1 MNKVHQILKIK
12 GQQVWKVSKDATVL
26 DALQIMTERQISSV
40 IVMDGERI
48 AGIFT
53 ERDFA
58 KKVGVRDILPS
69 SVKVAEVMSPDLIT
83 VDLETSVNQCMSIIT
98 NSRIRHLP
106 VMENGELIGIISIGD
121 IVKDVI
127 EELQFMVTQL
137 ENYVINFR

>member
-12 GQQVWKVSKDATVL
+12 GQQVWKVSKEATVL
-26 DALQIMTERQISSV
+26 DALQMMTERQISSV

-58 KKVGVRDILPS
+58 KKVGVRDVLPS

>member
-12 GQQVWKVSKDATVL
+12 GQQVWRVSKDATVL
-26 DALQIMTERQISSV
+26 DALQMMGEKQISSV
-40 IVMDGERI
+40 IVMDGEQI

-58 KKVGVRDILPS
+58 QKVGVRNVPPS

-106 VMENGELIGIISIGD
+106 VMENGELVGIISIGD
-121 IVKDVI
+121 VVKDVI
-127 EELQFMVTQL
+127 EELQFMVSQL
-137 ENYVINFR
+137 ENYVMNFR

>member
-1 MNKVHQILKIK
+1 MNKVHQILKNK
-12 GQQVWKVSKDATVL
+12 GQQVWRVSKDATVL
-26 DALQIMTERQISSV
+26 DALQMMTERQISSV
-40 IVMDGERI
+40 IVMDGEKI

-58 KKVGVRDILPS
+58 QKVGVRNVLPS

-106 VMENGELIGIISIGD
+106 VMENGELVGIVSIGD

-127 EELQFMVTQL
+127 EELQFMVKQL
-137 ENYVINFR
+137 ENYVIYFR

>member
-26 DALQIMTERQISSV
+26 DALQMMTERQISSV

-58 KKVGVRDILPS
+58 KKVGVRDVLPS